1 MLYKSLLL
9 SSLILQEAS
18 GFSCGLAARPVARAA
33 VLRMSAAE
41 TASVTMVADGSS
53 AAEPMPPAAELE
65 GKVVTLDPVEQLT
78 KDIFDARDNGAVLT
92 LVKNNADCTVVHLA
106 AAMHKL
112 AVINKKRRA
121 GRDALL
127 RDTRF
132 ENLIGSIMER
142 AKELDAA
149 STADVLWSS
158 ATLQHWPAT
167 MLTPILTAVNTQLD
181 AKTFE
186 AKHLSSMTWALAKL
200 QTKPVKLLEK
210 IEAQAIPLLS
220 SMDMHNCAN
229 LLWGFATLRYPP
241 KELLQPMVTSMIDRG
256 IISGAKPVEVADLST
271 ALSVLAKPGE
281 HAELLLTL
289 ANRAAP
295 DGCLEGFSSRQIV
308 KLLSV
313 YTKLEAVAQLP
324 EGRLDQWVL
333 SVRKA
338 HGETPLMARDAN
350 DLEDALNANGI
361 ECGWIKSSEMLFAW
375 TSMAA
380 DGESARKG
388 RDFTDEELKAAFDSI
403 DTDGSGDIDEEE
415 LRTAIRL
422 VNPNQAESTMIDKM
436 LALAD
441 SDGDKEVSFDEFKQ
455 IMRTVFGR
463 AKSAPTEEE
472 QVAA

>member
-167 MLTPILTAVNTQLD
+167 MLTPILTAVNTQVRLHP
-181 AKTFE
+181 A
-186 AKHLSSMTWALAKL
+186 SGR
-200 QTKPVKLLEK
+200 
-210 IEAQAIPLLS
+210 PL
-220 SMDMHNCAN
+220 
-229 LLWGFATLRYPP
+229 RPI
-241 KELLQPMVTSMIDRG
+241 Q
-256 IISGAKPVEVADLST
+256 
-271 ALSVLAKPGE
+271 
-281 HAELLLTL
+281 
-289 ANRAAP
+289 
-295 DGCLEGFSSRQIV
+295 
-308 KLLSV
+308 
-313 YTKLEAVAQLP
+313 
-324 EGRLDQWVL
+324 
-333 SVRKA
+333 
-338 HGETPLMARDAN
+338 
-350 DLEDALNANGI
+350 
-361 ECGWIKSSEMLFAW
+361 
-375 TSMAA
+375 
-380 DGESARKG
+380 
-388 RDFTDEELKAAFDSI
+388 
-403 DTDGSGDIDEEE
+403 
-415 LRTAIRL
+415 
-422 VNPNQAESTMIDKM
+422 
-436 LALAD
+436 
-441 SDGDKEVSFDEFKQ
+441 
-455 IMRTVFGR
+455 
-463 AKSAPTEEE
+463 
-472 QVAA
+472 